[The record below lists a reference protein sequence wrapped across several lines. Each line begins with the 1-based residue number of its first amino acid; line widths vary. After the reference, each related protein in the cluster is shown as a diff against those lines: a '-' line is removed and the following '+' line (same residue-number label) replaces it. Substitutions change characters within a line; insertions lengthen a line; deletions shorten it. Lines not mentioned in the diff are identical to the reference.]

1 MPRTSKVTFTASAVT
16 LACLAGAL
24 YASPLVLAETM
35 GREVQAFS
43 PMDFTDRRA
52 STLEAGDTAATS
64 RDESTL
70 TNDGSWNVVQAET
83 STSRPSDTEMSPQ
96 RSDIEVA
103 TTTDDAESDDEPA
116 TAPTDAATQRITSE
130 LPQIDVTLP
139 PSSEPSPDESESP
152 TPDSE
157 TTEDT
162 SDEDVIPEDV
172 DSPDSITV
180 IVNKLRGLPSDYAPD
195 DLVELE
201 TNAAEGTHRLREE
214 AAEATEALFAAAA
227 EDGIDLTVISSYRSY
242 AYQQELY
249 DNYVSQ
255 YGSEHTNEM
264 SARPGHSEHQTG
276 LALDVDTPGG
286 EHSLSTSFGDTEA
299 GQWVAD
305 HAHEYGFVIRYPQDQ
320 DDITGFSYEPWHL
333 RYFGEQFATQ
343 IAEHSGVAEEEFGLE
358 PAPDYDDDTPRE

>member
-24 YASPLVLAETM
+24 YASPLVVAETM
-35 GREVQAFS
+35 GREIQAFS
-43 PMDFTDRRA
+43 PMDLTDRRE
-52 STLEAGDTAATS
+52 STVEAGNTAEAS

-83 STSRPSDTEMSPQ
+83 STSHPSDTAMSPQ
-96 RSDIEVA
+96 HTDIEVA
-103 TTTDDAESDDEPA
+103 TTTDDTSGEDAPT

-130 LPQIDVTLP
+130 LPQMEVTLP
-139 PSSEPSPDESESP
+139 SSAEPSADQDASP
-152 TPDSE
+152 TPE
-157 TTEDT
+157 AQNTEDS
-162 SDEDVIPEDV
+162 SDEEVIPDDV

-180 IVNKLRGLPSDYAPD
+180 IVNKLRGLPSDYIPE
-195 DLVELE
+195 DLVDLK
-201 TNAAEGTHRLREE
+201 TSAAEGTHQLRKE

-227 EDGIDLTVISSYRSY
+227 EDDIDLTVVSSYRSY

-249 DNYVSQ
+249 DNYLSQ

-286 EHSLSTSFGDTEA
+286 DHTLSPSFGDTEA
-299 GQWVAD
+299 GQWLAD
-305 HAHEYGFVIRYPQDQ
+305 HAHEYGFVIRYPEDQ
-320 DDITGFSYEPWHL
+320 RDITGFSYEPWHL
-333 RYFGEQFATQ
+333 RYFGEQYSRH